1 MRFYFTHLKD
11 TAIRLGLCL
20 LFAIG
25 GSWTTVMAQDMFDEN
40 FVDNSAEAD
49 SIALAKR
56 RSAKKTDKQYP
67 MKAVAGRIV
76 DDATGEPMSGV
87 RVQALRLPKY
97 STLTEED
104 GTYQLQVPEF
114 CHALVVEAP
123 EYNLLQMAIKGETD
137 QDARLLSSKFKTYYT
152 DGTTILSQQKV
163 NLNETSSMSIETDMQ
178 NLLAGDIHSVNRS
191 GLLGQGAYLTI
202 RGVNSLNA
210 NAQPLFI
217 IDGNMVD
224 LEEDRTSLHE
234 GYYNNLLAGLDPENV
249 ESIQV
254 LKNGTALYG
263 AKGANGVVIINTK
276 RGHSMATKINVR
288 IYGGTELVPSKIKMM
303 DGPAYR
309 NYISELAGTVKE
321 VRESATSSLNKYTFL
336 NDAPESSNYYYKIF
350 HNNTDWQE
358 DLYRNT
364 FVQNYKVSVEGGDE
378 IGMYALSI
386 GYANGSSTLKGND
399 FSRLNLRFNTDIQI
413 FSKLHTG
420 LDISY
425 NQTTYNVLDNGW
437 SEDYSMQ
444 NMGSTN
450 VLGLLQAPFLSPYS
464 YYHNEGSGHLELSDS
479 YAGKYASTASS
490 GQWILNPFQF
500 ANELDPQI
508 NESLRNPYWIL
519 ENGKGKNKNYAEL
532 TQISINFSPKYQI
545 TKQFA
550 ISDRFC
556 YTLNRNNEKYFLP
569 INGATLYELKD
580 LGNISSVLKS
590 QFTKETTINNDLH
603 LEWGNTYGAHDIRVF
618 GGWRYNNYNYS
629 YSFIRGYN
637 NENDKLPN
645 ISKSMA
651 YVNYGG
657 TKDNWIDMAY
667 YLNAAY
673 NFQNKYLA
681 EFTLSTQTSS
691 RFGKKTKD
699 GLHIGGVSWGIFP
712 SIQLGWVISNEKWF
726 KPGKGI
732 NYLKLTAGFDQ
743 SGNDGIDY
751 YAARTYW
758 ESQRVTANTVGLV
771 LNNIENT
778 SIQWET
784 NTRFNVALEGSFIKN
799 RLNAGVDFFMNTI
812 DNLLTLSDI
821 DYISGLGRYW
831 TNDGQ
836 MKNRGFEVH
845 ASAALLNK
853 KDWKWE
859 LGLSVGH
866 YTNEITKLP
875 ASNVITLEKWVEDP
889 NRQGKYKLVSWK
901 DIQGQTSSIYGT
913 ENILTAVGEAA
924 GSFYGWQTD
933 GVFASDEEARNAT
946 PVTINGNNYLKYPT
960 GQDNRQFD
968 VFQAGDV
975 RFVDQNGDGVI
986 DDNDRVVIGNPN
998 PKLFGNIFTTLSW
1011 KNLRLDVIF
1020 KYSLGND
1027 IYNYQRSILEG
1038 GNTTYNQT
1046 TAMQKRWT
1054 YEGQQTDIPKVCYP
1068 DCEDWRNNER
1078 MSDRWIE
1085 DGSYL
1090 KLKNVR
1096 LTYVIPVRNEY
1107 IQGLKVWGEGNNL
1120 FTLTKYLGTDPEMS
1134 ARNHSLYQ
1142 GIDTGLLPSGR
1153 SFNIGVSINL

>member
-1 MRFYFTHLKD
+1 MRFHFIQFND
-11 TAIRLGLCL
+11 RVIRLGLCL
-20 LFAIG
+20 LFTIG
-25 GSWTTVMAQDMFDEN
+25 SSITPLMAQGMFEEER
-40 FVDNSAEAD
+40 VDDTAEKD
-49 SIALAKR
+49 SIALAKLR
-56 RSAKKTDKQYP
+56 KNKKADKQYP

-87 RVQALRLPKY
+87 RVQALQLPKY
-97 STLTEED
+97 SALTEED
-104 GTYQLQVPEF
+104 GTYQIQVPVF
-114 CHALVVEAP
+114 CHALILEAP
-123 EYNLLQMAIKGETD
+123 DYNLQQMAIKGEKD
-137 QDARLLSSKFKTYYT
+137 QNARMLSCKFQSYYT
-152 DGTTILSQQKV
+152 DGTTILSQKEV
-163 NLNETSSMSIETDMQ
+163 KLNETSSISIETDMQ
-178 NLLAGDIHSVNRS
+178 TLLAGDIHSVNRS

-249 ESIQV
+249 ESIKV

-303 DGPAYR
+303 DGNAYR
-309 NYISELAGTVKE
+309 NYVSELAGTVKE

-336 NDAPESSNYYYKIF
+336 NDAPESSNYYYRIF
-350 HNNTDWQE
+350 HNDTDWQE

-378 IGMYALSI
+378 IGMYSLSL
-386 GYANGSSTLKGND
+386 GYTDGTSTLKGND

-413 FSKLHTG
+413 FSKLHAA
-420 LDISY
+420 LDIAY

-444 NMGSTN
+444 NIGSTN
-450 VLGLLQAPFLSPYS
+450 VLGLLQAPFLSPYA
-464 YYHNEGSGHLELSDS
+464 YYHSEATGKLELSDS
-479 YAGKYASTASS
+479 YAGKYASTALL
-490 GQWILNPFQF
+490 GQWIQNPFQF
-500 ANELDPQI
+500 ANQLDPDI
-508 NESLRNPYWIL
+508 NESLRNPYWII

-532 TQISINFSPKYQI
+532 TQISINFAPKYQI

-550 ISDRFC
+550 ISDRFAF
-556 YTLNRNNEKYFLP
+556 TLNRNNEKYFLP
-569 INGATLYELKD
+569 INGTTMYQLKD
-580 LGNISSVLKS
+580 LGTISSVLKS
-590 QFTKETTINNDLH
+590 QFTKETTINNDLR
-603 LEWGNTYGAHDIRVF
+603 LEWANTYGAHDISVF

-673 NFQNKYLA
+673 NFQNKYFA
-681 EFTLSTQTSS
+681 EFTLSSQTSS
-691 RFGKKTKD
+691 RFGKETKD

-712 SIQLGWVISNEKWF
+712 SLQLGWIISNEKWF

-743 SGNDGIDY
+743 SGNDAIDY

-771 LNNIENT
+771 LKNIENS

-812 DNLLTLSDI
+812 DNLLTLGSI
-821 DYISGLGRYW
+821 DYISGLGQYW

-836 MKNRGFEVH
+836 MKNRGFEIH

-875 ASNVITLEKWVEDP
+875 TYNNGLTIGGVPVNGTTSSIFGTNNVITAE
-889 NRQGKYKLVSWK
+889 GY
-901 DIQGQTSSIYGT
+901 
-913 ENILTAVGEAA
+913 AA
-924 GSFYGWQTD
+924 GSFFGWETN
-933 GVFASDEEARNAT
+933 GVLSSDAEARTA
-946 PVTINGNNYLKYPT
+946 GKDGYLKYPT
-960 GQDNRQFD
+960 GIESRPYD

-998 PKLFGNIFTTLSW
+998 PDIFGNIFTALSW
-1011 KNLRLDVIF
+1011 KNLRLDVNF

-1068 DCEDWRNNER
+1068 DADDWRNNER

-1096 LTYVIPVRNEY
+1096 LTYVIPLRNEY
-1107 IQGLKVWGEGNNL
+1107 IQGLKVWAEGNNL
-1120 FTLTKYLGTDPEMS
+1120 FTLTRYLGTDPEMS

-1153 SFNIGVSINL
+1153 SFNLGVSINL

>member
-1 MRFYFTHLKD
+1 MKSYFTHFND

-25 GSWTTVMAQDMFDEN
+25 GSGTTVMAQDMFDEN

-56 RSAKKTDKQYP
+56 RSAKKADKEYP

-87 RVQALRLPKY
+87 RVQALQLPKY

-114 CHALVVEAP
+114 CHALIVEAP
-123 EYNLLQMAIKGETD
+123 EYNILQMAIKGEKD

-152 DGTTILSQQKV
+152 DGTTILAQKEV
-163 NLNETSSMSIETDMQ
+163 KLNETSSVSIETDIQ

-191 GLLGQGAYLTI
+191 GLLGQGAYMTI

-234 GYYNNLLAGLDPENV
+234 GFYNNLLAGLDPENV

-263 AKGANGVVIINTK
+263 AKGANGVIIINTK

-288 IYGGTELVPSKIKMM
+288 VYGGTELVPSKIKMM
-303 DGPAYR
+303 DGAAYR
-309 NYISELAGTVKE
+309 NYVSELAGTVKE
-321 VRESATSSLNKYTFL
+321 VRESATSSLSKYTFL

-364 FVQNYKVSVEGGDE
+364 FVQNYKVSVEGGDD
-378 IGMYALSI
+378 IGMYALSL
-386 GYANGSSTLKGND
+386 GYADGKSTLKGND

-413 FSKLHTG
+413 FSKLRAG
-420 LDISY
+420 LDIAY
-425 NQTTYNVLDNGW
+425 NQTSFNVLDTGF
-437 SEDYSMQ
+437 SEDYTMQ
-444 NMGSTN
+444 NIGSTN
-450 VLGLLQAPFLSPYS
+450 VLGLLQAPFLSPYA
-464 YYHNEGSGHLELSDS
+464 YYQSDGTGALALSDS
-479 YAGKYASTASS
+479 YAGKYASTALL
-490 GQWILNPFQF
+490 GQWVQNPFQF
-500 ANELDPQI
+500 ANELDPDI

-532 TQISINFSPKYQI
+532 TQISINFFPKYQI

-569 INGATLYELKD
+569 INGTTLYQLKD
-580 LGNISSVLKS
+580 LGTISSVLKS
-590 QFTKETTINNDLH
+590 QFTKETTINNDLR
-603 LEWGNTYGAHDIRVF
+603 LEWANTYGAHDIKVF
-618 GGWRYNNYNYS
+618 AGWRYNNYNYS

-657 TKDNWIDMAY
+657 TKDNWIDMSY

-673 NFQNKYLA
+673 NFQNKYFA
-681 EFTLSTQTSS
+681 EFTLSTQASS

-712 SIQLGWVISNEKWF
+712 SLQLGWIISNEKWF

-751 YAARTYW
+751 YASRTYW

-784 NTRFNVALEGSFIKN
+784 TTRFNVALEGSFIKN
-799 RLNAGVDFFMNTI
+799 RLNAGVDFFMHTT

-836 MKNRGFEVH
+836 LKNRGFEVH
-845 ASAALLNK
+845 ANGAIINE

-875 ASNVITLEKWVEDP
+875 TYNNGLTIGGEPVNGIT
-889 NRQGKYKLVSWK
+889 N
-901 DIQGQTSSIYGT
+901 SIYGVN
-913 ENILTAVGEAA
+913 NILTAEGYAA
-924 GSFYGWQTD
+924 GSFFGWETD
-933 GVFASDEEARNAT
+933 GVLASDQEASNA
-946 PVTINGNNYLKYPT
+946 GKYGYLRYPT
-960 GQDNRQFD
+960 GIENRPYD
-968 VFQAGDV
+968 AFQAGDV
-975 RFVDQNGDGVI
+975 RFVDQNNDGVI

-998 PKLFGNIFTTLSW
+998 PDIFGNIFTALSW

-1046 TAMQKRWT
+1046 TALMKRWT

-1068 DCEDWRNNER
+1068 DCDDWRNNER

-1096 LTYVIPVRNEY
+1096 LTYVIPLRNDY
-1107 IQGLKVWGEGNNL
+1107 IQGLKVWAEGNNL

-1153 SFNIGVSINL
+1153 SFNVGVSINL